1 MSAWIVAAAM
11 SGLVT
16 GIVVGLCLGL
26 LLFVWST
33 WSALE
38 VMDRASARMVK
49 IWDELYEDWRR
60 LREPSHAE

>member
-1 MSAWIVAAAM
+1 VSAWIVAAAM

-16 GIVVGLCLGL
+16 GIVVGLCMGL
-26 LLFVWST
+26 VLFVWSVCG
-33 WSALE
+33 ALD

-49 IWDELYEDWRR
+49 IWDELYEDWRT